1 MTEYTDLKLTE
12 SGEILDTSG
21 NLICH
26 ASELP
31 AILGME
37 DTGLDDIKNPFE
49 NKNEYYNPA
58 EATTEIFI
66 RRSTTFELPPEKK
79 QVQDALW
86 SLFNCGI
93 HQTLSNITSQKQKN
107 RALDLAHGTI
117 IASLLDPKVADTM
130 TPADYIQ
137 AHVYAENL
145 IARATTYEGDGFR
158 DATLWGRNVDPTALD
173 ALKYNTDH
181 PKGSGG
187 FLSAFKRR

>member
-31 AILGME
+31 ELLGMVE
-37 DTGLDDIKNPFE
+37 PKKKPPEGF
-49 NKNEYYNPA
+49 YNPD
-58 EATTEIFI
+58 EATTEVFI
-66 RRSTTFELPPEKK
+66 RRSTTFELPAEKK

-93 HQTLSNITSQKQKN
+93 HQTLSNISSQKQKN

-158 DATLWGRNVDPTALD
+158 DATLWGRNVDPTAID